1 MPEHPIKPF
10 LTPAEAA
17 QFIAEE
23 QAQPERRGD
32 FVARP
37 VQIQKLNEF
46 GSPNLS
52 VLTRESDVGL
62 TIAGLLPVQKDDE
75 LVVYDDH
82 APGGAQFFY
91 GVVESVRDA
100 HRPTDAVKGMR
111 LIYLAKQPV
120 ESAAANTADAAS

>member
-1 MPEHPIKPF
+1 MPEHPTKPF
-10 LTPAEAA
+10 LTPEEAA
-17 QFIAEE
+17 QFIADE

-52 VLTRESDVGL
+52 VLTRESDAGL
-62 TIAGLLPVQKDDE
+62 TIAGLLPVEKDDA

-100 HRPTDAVKGMR
+100 HRPADAVKGMR

-120 ESAAANTADAAS
+120 ESGAANTADATS